1 MWHGRLSIAA
11 LICAGFVAHAYIL
24 RDIPNTLEWMLVF
37 HGTAAAFDLLIL
49 FCARFLLSD
58 DIRTDFEILSLLS
71 ALGNFLGWIAYIL
84 YYSPIY
90 YDNGMYF
97 LAIIT
102 ALRLIIKG
110 DHERHIISNSWLAV
124 VRGWYRCR
132 VQPNFERSDKC
143 QGT

>member
-1 MWHGRLSIAA
+1 MWRRRLLIAL
-11 LICAGFVAHAYIL
+11 LICAGFVTHAYIL
-24 RDIPNTLEWMLVF
+24 RDIPNSPEWMLVF

-49 FCARFLLSD
+49 FCARFFLNS

-71 ALGNFLGWIAYIL
+71 VLGNFLGWIAYLL

-110 DHERHIISNSWLAV
+110 DHERNIASYSWLAL
-124 VRGWYRCR
+124 VRGWYRR
-132 VQPNFERSDKC
+132 GVQSNFEGDDKC
-143 QGT
+143 QDT